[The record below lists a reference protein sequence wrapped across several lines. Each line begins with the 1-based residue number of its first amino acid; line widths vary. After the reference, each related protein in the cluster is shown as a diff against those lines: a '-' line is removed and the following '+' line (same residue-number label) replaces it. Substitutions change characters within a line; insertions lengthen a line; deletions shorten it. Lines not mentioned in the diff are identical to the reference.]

1 MRKQIVFIFLFSCAC
16 IVSQAQEN
24 IIITIAGN
32 DTPGFRGDGGPAT
45 NALFNYPIE
54 LCLDNFEH
62 LYIGDIFNNRIRKID
77 LITGIISS
85 IAGTDSAGY
94 SGDGG
99 PASAAKLWGPQ
110 AICSDDSGNIY
121 IGDVLNYRIRKINSS
136 TGIIT
141 TIAGNGIYGNSG
153 DGGPATDAT
162 FMYPCGLFHDKYGN
176 LFITD
181 VDDNKV
187 RKIASSGIITTVAGN
202 GGVGYSGDGGQAT
215 DAQLNSP
222 TGVCVDSL
230 GDIFICDGYNNVIR
244 KIYIETGTIATIA
257 GDGTAGYSGNGGP
270 AINALLQ
277 EPCGIFINKD
287 QDIYFAEW
295 PNGVIRKIQSSN
307 GFISTVAGCGV
318 EGFAGDDGP
327 ATNAELMPGDVT
339 IDSYGTMYIADLK
352 NYRVRKVYNPAL
364 GITNIQ
370 SEKKIT
376 IYPNPAQ
383 NEISIENASGSVVRI
398 FNLLGQ
404 EMLQFDKLRTAD
416 NKETINIESLISGT
430 YIIQIIDTNG
440 DLQNRRLVKE

>member
-1 MRKQIVFIFLFSCAC
+1 MQVQILRVILEMVGLLVPQNYGAHKLF
-16 IVSQAQEN
+16 VL
-24 IIITIAGN
+24 TI
-32 DTPGFRGDGGPAT
+32 
-45 NALFNYPIE
+45 
-54 LCLDNFEH
+54 
-62 LYIGDIFNNRIRKID
+62 
-77 LITGIISS
+77 
-85 IAGTDSAGY
+85 
-94 SGDGG
+94 
-99 PASAAKLWGPQ
+99 Q
-110 AICSDDSGNIY
+110 VIY

-222 TGVCVDSL
+222 NGVCVDSS

-257 GDGTAGYSGNGGP
+257 GNGTAGYSGNGGP

-352 NYRVRKVYNPAL
+352 NYRVRKVYNQAL

-370 SEKKIT
+370 SEKKII
-376 IYPNPAQ
+376 IYPNPTKD
-383 NEISIENASGSVVRI
+383 ELTIEHAADCEMRI
-398 FNLLGQ
+398 INLLGQ
-404 EMLQFDKLRTAD
+404 KMLSQKINADK
-416 NKETINIESLISGT
+416 ESLNISKLLPGT
-430 YIIQIIDTNG
+430 YIFSLFSENG
-440 DLQNRRLVKE
+440 QEQNIRLLKE